1 MSVNLS
7 PFAGAGQQFFDN
19 NGDVLSGGKLFTYQA
34 GTTTPA
40 TTYTSATGLVAN
52 ANPIILDSAGRMTN
66 EVWLTEGASYKFILK
81 TSTDVQLGS
90 YDNVEGV
97 NDFGGFTATG
107 GAALIGADDANG
119 GTLWTTVQGFIN
131 RITGSSGAATVR
143 YNYGATG
150 SVTRDVQAKFRDCV
164 YVTDFTGA
172 DPTGAAS
179 STSAFQNALN
189 TGKTVI
195 VPDGTYAAANLT
207 MSTAFQQIVGLG
219 NARLVKNANGPIL
232 TISGLACSVNNIQ
245 FRGELATPV
254 FTGDNVVITS
264 NSVSL
269 VNCGSRWAYG
279 RAVKCTGSQ
288 LNIDGSN
295 DIYQTAD
302 ATASGY
308 DLEIGDGSNTAYY
321 SKIIGINSTQ
331 ATGGIWLRAPG
342 VSAILGCQFGKLNI
356 DPGTSPAGMHGP
368 LVSGCRINGAVTIGV
383 SSSMFSST
391 SVSANVTIV
400 GGVTSIML
408 SDSFMMQSGTTLTI
422 SNLCNSSL
430 FNLAALDKVGVTIVD
445 NGAGN
450 SVSRYGAS
458 YTPTWTGASSNPVLG
473 NGTLYGLYNREGRT
487 VTASVTLT
495 IGSTTT
501 MGSGVWAFSLPYT
514 RDAAYNARSVGAVY
528 LLDNGTNYRIGTAI
542 LDGGSNAVNIA
553 VDSASGLVNPTTPFT
568 WATGDI
574 LSFTISYPAT

>member
-19 NGDVLSGGKLFTYQA
+19 NGNVLSGGKLFTYQA

-81 TSTDVQLGS
+81 TALDVQLGS

-97 NDFGGFTATG
+97 NDFGAFTGTG

-143 YNYGATG
+143 YNQGATG
-150 SVTRDVQAKFRDCV
+150 AVTRDIQAKFRDCV

-172 DPTGAAS
+172 DPTGGAP

-195 VPDGTYAAANLT
+195 VPDGTYAVANLT

-232 TISGLACSVNNIQ
+232 TISGLACSVLNVQ
-245 FRGELATPV
+245 FRGEQASPLL
-254 FTGDNVVITS
+254 TGDNVVITA

-295 DIYQTAD
+295 DIYQTSD

-308 DLEIGDGSNTAYY
+308 DLEIGDGSNTNFYA
-321 SKIIGINSTQ
+321 KVIGVNSTQ

-342 VSAILGCQFGKLNI
+342 VAAIVGCQFGKLNI
-356 DPGTSPAGMHGP
+356 DPGIGGAGQHGP
-368 LVSGCRINGAVTIGV
+368 LVASCRINGKTTIGV
-383 SSSMFSST
+383 SSSLFTATTCSADVEIVGAVT
-391 SVSANVTIV
+391 SV
-400 GGVTSIML
+400 ML
-408 SDSFMMQSGTTLTI
+408 SDSFVMSSGTTLTI
-422 SNLCNSSL
+422 SAGCNKSTMNLS
-430 FNLAALDKVGVTIVD
+430 ALEGLGTTIV
-445 NGAGN
+445 GEGSLN
-450 SVSRYGAS
+450 SISRYGAT
-458 YTPTWTGASSNPVLG
+458 YTPVWTGSVTNPLLG
-473 NGTLYGLYNREGRT
+473 NGTLEGHYTREGRT
-487 VTASVTLT
+487 VHVSVTLT

-501 MGSGVWAFSLPYT
+501 MGSGLWRFSVPFTKLAINPI
-514 RDAAYNARSVGAVY
+514 SVGAVY
-528 LLDNGTNYRIGTAI
+528 MVDTGTIYRVGTCM
-542 LDGGSNAVNIA
+542 LDGGSDSVYMIA
-553 VDSASGLVNPTTPFT
+553 DSASGLVGPTSPFT
-568 WATGDI
+568 WASTDA
-574 LSFTISYPAT
+574 LSFSISYVAA